1 MDGSNSKQQQIPGLP
16 VCYPQVMNKGGED
29 MEGVE
34 GTPGEASVG
43 ATQEAMATK
52 DQEKAQDYA
61 SALESDTSTDSSTD
75 SSSDDDDGSF
85 LDLLVDTLDGEFDP
99 DLLL

>member
-1 MDGSNSKQQQIPGLP
+1 
-16 VCYPQVMNKGGED
+16 

-34 GTPGEASVG
+34 GTPNEASVE
-43 ATQEAMATK
+43 ATEATATT
-52 DQEKAQDYA
+52 DQDKAQDYA
-61 SALESDTSTDSSTD
+61 SALESDTSTDSNTD

>member
-1 MDGSNSKQQQIPGLP
+1 
-16 VCYPQVMNKGGED
+16 

-34 GTPGEASVG
+34 GTPDEASVE
-43 ATQEAMATK
+43 ATEATATT
-52 DQEKAQDYA
+52 DQDKAQDYA
-61 SALESDTSTDSSTD
+61 SALESDTSTD